1 MWDLVP
7 WPGIEPG
14 APALGAWDPFMDDF
28 IAFLF
33 IQPTLSFITFLLDFF
48 LEGIKPHSHN
58 ALSRVG
64 DVFVPRCLVY
74 TDLAREKEIFL
85 TPNLW
90 LIKLMI
96 TPCVAL
102 K

>member
-1 MWDLVP
+1 
-7 WPGIEPG
+7 
-14 APALGAWDPFMDDF
+14 MDDF
-28 IAFLF
+28 IAFLLTR
-33 IQPTLSFITFLLDFF
+33 PTLPFITFLLDFSVR
-48 LEGIKPHSHN
+48 GDKAHSHN

-64 DVFVPRCLVY
+64 HVFVCRCLVY

-85 TPNLW
+85 TSNLW